1 MAHVS
6 RVAGVLPLLG
16 AVVTAAALAGAAVFT
31 VSQAACPN
39 PGHYVQSGG
48 TVQIVGG
55 CLTRA
60 DLPDTAS
67 PAGPAN
73 SAAPIGGVTHNG
85 EASQNRP

>member
-39 PGHYVQSGG
+39 PGHYVQDGVS
-48 TVQIVGG
+48 VQLVGG
-55 CLTRA
+55 CFSRA
-60 DLPDTAS
+60 DLPATVS
-67 PAGPAN
+67 PAGPGDR
-73 SAAPIGGVTHNG
+73 AARIGGITLHG

>member
-16 AVVTAAALAGAAVFT
+16 AVAAATALAGAAVFT

-48 TVQIVGG
+48 AVHLVGG
-55 CLTRA
+55 CFSRSE
-60 DLPDTAS
+60 LPTTPGSGNHTA
-67 PAGPAN
+67 AV
-73 SAAPIGGVTHNG
+73 GGVTHHG
-85 EASQNRP
+85 EMSQNRP

>member
-39 PGHYVQSGG
+39 PGHYVQVGG
-48 TVQIVGG
+48 SVHIVGG
-55 CLTRA
+55 CFSRA

-73 SAAPIGGVTHNG
+73 NAAPIGGVTHHYV
-85 EASQNRP
+85 APQNRP

>member
-39 PGHYVQSGG
+39 PGHYVQVGG
-48 TVQIVGG
+48 SVHIVGG
-55 CLTRA
+55 CFSPS
-60 DLPDTAS
+60 DLPDPAT

-73 SAAPIGGVTHNG
+73 NAAPIGGALHNG
-85 EASQNRP
+85 VASQNRP